1 MPRQK
6 KTNLPLLASF
16 RLHQIVTRRAVNVN
30 VHEPGSENTISEVC
44 NCHITRKFCVVR
56 VAHTNYMPVLNED
69 QGAVNFF

>member
-6 KTNLPLLASF
+6 KPDLLLLASV
-16 RLHQIVTRRAVNVN
+16 RLHQVVTRGPVNVN
-30 VHEPGSENTISEVC
+30 VHEAGSENTISEVC
-44 NCHITRKFCVVR
+44 NFHITRKFCAIG